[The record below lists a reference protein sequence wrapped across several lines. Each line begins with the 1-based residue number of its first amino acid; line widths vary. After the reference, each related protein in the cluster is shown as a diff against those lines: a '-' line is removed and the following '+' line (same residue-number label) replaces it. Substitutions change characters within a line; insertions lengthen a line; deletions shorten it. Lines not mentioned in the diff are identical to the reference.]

1 MANQDES
8 AGFSLAWVE
17 AAPGPGLSALRVRT
31 WQAGGEIDRS
41 KLIRFRGAYYGYL
54 TIEEYR

>member
-1 MANQDES
+1 MNLLDFPLAGVEACAGS
-8 AGFSLAWVE
+8 GFSVLQ
-17 AAPGPGLSALRVRT
+17 VRT